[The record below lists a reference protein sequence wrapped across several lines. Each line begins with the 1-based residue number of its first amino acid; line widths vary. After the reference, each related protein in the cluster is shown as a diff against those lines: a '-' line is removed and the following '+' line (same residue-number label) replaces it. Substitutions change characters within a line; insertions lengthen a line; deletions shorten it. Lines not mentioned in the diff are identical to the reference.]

1 MKRITIIIW
10 VAFLILCYQS
20 AIANDKKE
28 EVTKIISEKYNT
40 DKDTKLDIKNRYGK
54 VHINTWTKNEITVD
68 ITIKAFGKDKEK
80 AQEILDRI
88 EIKYAKTG
96 NIISYETEINE
107 GKKSWWGNW
116 DWDSWF
122 GNDEKGFEINYTISM
137 PMENALALENK
148 YGAVFLDNFDGA
160 LDLEVKYGSLK
171 ANKLKGVRK
180 NIEVAYGKGEIEMV
194 EKGNIIF
201 KYSSGKIEEVGEID
215 LENSY
220 GSFKINKAKRIATTT
235 RYGSFSVQSVDELTG
250 KISYSGCD
258 IGEVRK
264 KLIMEV
270 RYASGFEVDKIA
282 EGFESVEIDGS
293 YNSVKLGFE
302 SKTAFDFK
310 VDTRYGGFK
319 SSLSNTNFRIQR
331 EQSNSDYYEGSV
343 NTGGGKV
350 RVDIS
355 YGSVKFLTK

>member
-28 EVTKIISEKYNT
+28 EVTKTISEKYTTN
-40 DKDTKLDIKNRYGK
+40 KDTKLDIKNRYGK

-122 GNDEKGFEINYTISM
+122 GNDEKGFEINYIVSM

-194 EKGNIIF
+194 EKGDIVF

-310 VDTRYGGFK
+310 VDTRYGSFK

-331 EQSNSDYYEGSV
+331 EQSNNDYYEGSV

-355 YGSVKFLTK
+355 YGSVKFLAK